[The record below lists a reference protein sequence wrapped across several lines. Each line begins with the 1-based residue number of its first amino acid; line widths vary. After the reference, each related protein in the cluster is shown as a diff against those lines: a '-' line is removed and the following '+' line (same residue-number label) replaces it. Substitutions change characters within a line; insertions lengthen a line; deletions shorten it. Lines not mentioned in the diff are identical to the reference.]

1 VILKIDVEAR
11 KGPWPLESTGLYYPF
26 SSFHPTGGRL
36 LRFTT
41 DWCEFSLRHSELVF
55 ADFPD
60 CRGRRRP
67 RHRSTPQGRLS
78 SIVRVPDG
86 ESPPRGSVPC
96 FLPLYDHATA
106 DLVVATVAP
115 CPLSEFPAVSQNAAN
130 GQLMNHVNRRH
141 RHCWKEHAIQEWAP
155 RGGGAGPRCAR

>member
-1 VILKIDVEAR
+1 MILKIDVEAR

-60 CRGRRRP
+60 CDIWQRAADPVIARLPKGGY
-67 RHRSTPQGRLS
+67 HRSFEYR
-78 SIVRVPDG
+78 
-86 ESPPRGSVPC
+86 
-96 FLPLYDHATA
+96 TA
-106 DLVVATVAP
+106 NP
-115 CPLSEFPAVSQNAAN
+115 HP
-130 GQLMNHVNRRH
+130 
-141 RHCWKEHAIQEWAP
+141 
-155 RGGGAGPRCAR
+155 AGPYRVSSRSTITQRPIWLSRRWRLARYPNSRPYPRMLLTDS